1 MPNEQT
7 PITLNGHEDL
17 KQAAQAKRKRLLL
30 LGVVPMLAVIL
41 AVGYW
46 LLGARYVATENAYV
60 KTDIAKLAA
69 EISGRVIEVRAKA
82 HMQVTQ
88 GDVLVRIDPEP
99 FKLAQ
104 ARAQAE
110 L

>member
-17 KQAAQAKRKRLLL
+17 KQAAKKAKRKRLLL
-30 LGVVPMLAVIL
+30 LGVVPLLAVIA

-69 EISGRVIEVRAKA
+69 EISG
-82 HMQVTQ
+82 
-88 GDVLVRIDPEP
+88 
-99 FKLAQ
+99 Q
-104 ARAQAE
+104 AGRGPGPGRTGRRPPRG
-110 L
+110 